1 MAFAM
6 LATAFTFAMLATAFT
21 FAMLATAFAFAM
33 LATAFVLAIT
43 MPTAAFVLLVMLFAI
58 ALAVIAIAAATAAAG
73 AAHLLGHGLCHF
85 LICGGAPLLDGNA
98 EVLIHHGKHVIQLLT
113 RLQESLTHG
122 VIHYI
127 LTQAVKSGDFL
138 LGGGHAFHVLVAK
151 LLAVFIDL
159 AEKISCFGV
168 LIEEPDASLGRNH
181 LLALCKCSGQL
192 SCQFHQF
199 RCE

>member
-6 LATAFTFAMLATAFT
+6 LTAAFTFAVLATAFTFAMLAAAFT
-21 FAMLATAFAFAM
+21 FA
-33 LATAFVLAIT
+33 VLA
-43 MPTAAFVLLVMLFAI
+43 AAFVLLVMLFAI

-159 AEKISCFGV
+159 AEKIGCFGV